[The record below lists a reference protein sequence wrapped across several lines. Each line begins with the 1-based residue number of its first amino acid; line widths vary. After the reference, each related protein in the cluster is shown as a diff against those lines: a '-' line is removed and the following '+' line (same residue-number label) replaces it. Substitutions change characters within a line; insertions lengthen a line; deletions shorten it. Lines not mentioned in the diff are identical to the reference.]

1 MTNTKAVWAFLTAL
15 LAFGVFGGATV
26 AANHFNEI
34 RLQDAVVAVPLAFAF
49 ALASVLL
56 GRRARIEHQRT
67 LGRSG
72 RRGFIALARFLGTL
86 ALLVSSTAALALAV
100 FAVLVLV
107 LD

>member
-1 MTNTKAVWAFLTAL
+1 VTNTKAVWAFLTAL
-15 LAFGVFGGATV
+15 LAFGVFGAAAV

-34 RLQDAVVAVPLAFAF
+34 RLQDAVVAVPLAFTF
-49 ALASVLL
+49 ALTSVLL